1 MYPCWAGSSFESK
14 KGVYFMII
22 ENLCVRCGCKRSE
35 HDTNL
40 VLESEAFW
48 QEIGAEVLE
57 SGYEMDLLTCTDTP
71 RPLEYQILIAENF
84 FSLGNGAGYVSP
96 DPFEENRFRQE
107 SLMMSVGGSVVV
119 ISMYRGRSV
128 VFDAGL

>member
-1 MYPCWAGSSFESK
+1 
-14 KGVYFMII
+14 MII
-22 ENLCVRCGCKRSE
+22 ENLCVRCGHVRSD

-40 VLESEAFW
+40 VLASEAFW
-48 QEIGAEVLE
+48 QEIGAEELV

-71 RPLEYQILIAENF
+71 RPLEYQVLIDKNC

-96 DPFEENRFRQE
+96 DPFEENRLRQE
-107 SLMMSVGGSVVV
+107 FLMMSVGGSVLV
-119 ISMYRGRSV
+119 IGMYRGRSA

>member
-1 MYPCWAGSSFESK
+1 MSY
-14 KGVYFMII
+14 
-22 ENLCVRCGCKRSE
+22 LCVRCGRE
-35 HDTNL
+35 REVHDINL
-40 VLESEAFW
+40 VLESEVFW

-71 RPLEYQILIAENF
+71 RRLEYQVLIAENC

-107 SLMMSVGGSVVV
+107 CLMMSVGGSVLV
-119 ISMYRGRSV
+119 IGMYRGRAV